1 VRLYMSVQDVDGE
14 WSPVRTKRVPVRFRP
29 DEEPESA
36 VRQIEVELAV
46 EPGEYLLAL
55 GVRDELGGEV
65 SYLRETFSVKGR
77 I

>member
-1 VRLYMSVQDVDGE
+1 
-14 WSPVRTKRVPVRFRP
+14 VPVRFRP